1 MATKKKAKTRT
12 SAPAKRGTAPKRK
25 AVPRRK
31 AAPKRKAVAK
41 KPVVS
46 EQARLERNKKLVIAF
61 YQKLIGDKDAPGARR
76 FMGEPYKQHSPYARD
91 GFEGV
96 AEFVQSF
103 KAMAPNHHYEI
114 KKVIAEGDFV
124 VLHLHGISGMH
135 PHGEQVV
142 DFFRLKDGKVV
153 EHWDV
158 IQAIPEN
165 SENPNGIF

>member
-1 MATKKKAKTRT
+1 MATKKKAKKR
-12 SAPAKRGTAPKRK
+12 ANVAAKRRTAPKRK
-25 AVPRRK
+25 AAPR
-31 AAPKRKAVAK
+31 RKAVAK

-46 EQARLERNKKLVIAF
+46 ERARLERNKKLVIAF
-61 YQKLIGDKDAPGARR
+61 YQKLIGDKDAAGARR

-135 PHGEQVV
+135 PYGEQVV